1 MEVTEKQGAIARDA
15 GSCIFVTDLE
25 AHRTD
30 WKRAV
35 RIILNAVSSCRIKA
49 FLMTMLKRSD
59 FFRIN
64 TLATF

>member
-1 MEVTEKQGAIARDA
+1 MDVTEKQGAIARVA

-30 WKRAV
+30 WRRAE
-35 RIILNAVSSCRIKA
+35 RIILNARTSCRIKA
-49 FLMTMLKRSD
+49 FLTTMLKRSE